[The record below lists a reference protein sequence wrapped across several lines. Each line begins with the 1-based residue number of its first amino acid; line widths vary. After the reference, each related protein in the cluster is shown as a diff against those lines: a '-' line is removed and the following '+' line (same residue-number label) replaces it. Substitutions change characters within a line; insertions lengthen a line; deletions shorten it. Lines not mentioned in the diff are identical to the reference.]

1 MSNKT
6 TGDENAK
13 NPTAKKA
20 SAKLVLDG
28 KVDSLEIA
36 KQKRIKKA
44 LDDAAAILDKEKVKY
59 FLGAIDAQPNSPD
72 GGKAFVQSDI
82 SGNDFCYILD
92 LALPTNQD
100 LINVGIYIGQV
111 IQARNKKPVTLKGN

>member
-6 TGDENAK
+6 TGDEIAK
-13 NPTAKKA
+13 KPTAKKA
-20 SAKLVLDG
+20 SAKLSIDKADPEV
-28 KVDSLEIA
+28 E

-82 SGNDFCYILD
+82 TGNDFCYILD

-100 LINVGIYIGQV
+100 LVNVGIYIGQV

>member
-13 NPTAKKA
+13 KPTAKRA
-20 SAKLVLDG
+20 SVKLVLSKADPE
-28 KVDSLEIA
+28 VE
-36 KQKRIKKA
+36 KQIRIKKA

-82 SGNDFCYILD
+82 TGNDFCYILD

-100 LINVGIYIGQV
+100 LVNVGIYIGQV